1 MDPISDLDVL
11 GIHSYCKEQTLID
24 STSIIVKKKVVN
36 VRDVQ

>member
-11 GIHSYCKEQTLID
+11 GIDSYCKQQTLTD
-24 STSIIVKKKVVN
+24 STKRIVKKKVVN